1 MPHLPEVLEQAWT
14 DGVPAA
20 PWRTAGGD
28 DGDVKDVL
36 PVELLHVVEAA
47 EVHELSEELERGLST
62 VLLGRRHVQV
72 VDEHQHLSATHVN
85 HGQSPGNASI
95 TVDICINND

>member
-1 MPHLPEVLEQAWT
+1 MLEQAWA
-14 DGVPAA
+14 DGVSAA
-20 PWRTAGGD
+20 PWWTAGGD

-47 EVHELSEELERGLST
+47 EVHELSEELERRLGT

-72 VDEHQHLSATHVN
+72 VDEHQHLSPTHVR
-85 HGQSPGNASI
+85 HGQSPSNAGI
-95 TVDICINND
+95 IVDVYALTMTKLKR